1 MIFYHWECWL
11 MHEFSKI
18 GKKLHFC
25 KILGHFWANFCL
37 IFGKIRQFSRF
48 LAILKPL
55 LVTKRAKTGGNDYDF
70 HYLHTLNGIWTL
82 VNSFSLH
89 FPVWVFANFVKAILE
104 HLKIID
110 FFHRKHCHELVSN
123 HTVWQYSFFESL

>member
-1 MIFYHWECWL
+1 M
-11 MHEFSKI
+11 
-18 GKKLHFC
+18 
-25 KILGHFWANFCL
+25 LGHFWANFCL

-89 FPVWVFANFVKAILE
+89 FPVWVFANFVQAILE
-104 HLKIID
+104 NLKIVD
-110 FFHRKHCHELVSN
+110 FFHRKCCHVLVSN
-123 HTVWQYSFFESL
+123 HTAWQYSLFESLWNYLSVKKKFRYQSFIITSE